1 MQKRKLFLSLLALCS
16 IVGMGITSCNNQ
28 GEQGPIGPEGPQGP
42 EGPAGEDGQDG
53 QDGSLILTGEGKPAD
68 TLGKDTDIYIDS
80 KTGDL
85 YQKANGTWTL
95 VMNINGEDGS
105 NGSSGS
111 SGQDGETAWSNT
123 ILPSEGGYVLPSIG
137 SGKVND
143 EISFSV
149 FPEDGYILDSLTLNE
164 ETYLIEDLLVEGDHY
179 VLETKMCEGGF
190 VVSANFKSSEESN
203 VWHNGKFYTKAVF
216 NINGELVESESSL
229 DSSYPAFASGDGVNT
244 PLLINEETTLTSEQ
258 AQKFADNLDYEVNI
272 VGENNTFDQILKVFE
287 TDVDADLIKINIAE
301 NSTLNLS
308 EGYSLNANNFVI
320 KGDGTTSKINKTVNG
335 ISSSEKT
342 STVFRFNNIN
352 GDEEDFKIDISGVD
366 FVANCGDNGSSFI
379 RVDAYKDVEMSLKDV
394 SFKTSSTSVIYGI
407 QVIGNKGH
415 VDLNFD
421 NLVIDLRDMNQPDAL
436 VKSYYP
442 LNLQNNEGLTAH
454 ISNSEFTGWG
464 GIYVKDNKDTI
475 YADNCTFNVVN
486 NVSDNLYSFSA
497 IVFDGGEILNPP
509 IGEVGLDNYM
519 EVSNSTFN
527 LKNSEGYGGLNFAS
541 FQYNAKSNHL
551 KFVDNVYNA
560 SGNEK
565 YNSQISFTSNSG
577 NTFELIDNGVTTL
590 INDEALNNIK
600 LTSSGEE
607 ESGKIYKI
615 ESDLDIAKVIW
626 WCDEN
631 GHTECESTSDDPL
644 TYINGDTIETQL
656 HDVSILLNLSSLNS
670 EFEGDYVTLSLN
682 IQVK

>member
-1 MQKRKLFLSLLALCS
+1 MQRKKIFLGLVALCS

-258 AQKFADNLDYEVNI
+258 ALKFADNLDYEVNI

-287 TDVDADLIKINIAE
+287 KDVDADLIKINIAE

-308 EGYSLNANNFVI
+308 EGYSLNANSFVI
-320 KGDGTTSKINKTVNG
+320 TGDGSTSKIVKTVTG
-335 ISSSEKT
+335 LLSAEKT

-366 FVANCGDNGSSFI
+366 FVANCGDNVSSFI
-379 RVDAYKDVEMSLKDV
+379 RVDAYNNVEMNLKDV
-394 SFKTSSTSVIYGI
+394 SFKTSSTSSIYGV

-421 NLVIDLRDMNQPDAL
+421 NLVVDLRDMNQPEAL
-436 VKSYYP
+436 AKSYYP
-442 LNLQNNEGLTAH
+442 INLQNNEDLTAH
-454 ISNSEFTGWG
+454 FSNSEFTGWG
-464 GIYVKDNKDTI
+464 GIYVKDNNDKI

-486 NVSDNLYSFSA
+486 NLSDNVYSFSA
-497 IVFDGGEILNPP
+497 IVIDGAEILNPP
-509 IGEVGLDNYM
+509 IGEVGLNNYV
-519 EVSNSTFN
+519 EISNSTFN
-527 LKNSEGYGGLNFAS
+527 LKNSEGYGGLKFAS

-551 KFVDNVYNA
+551 KLIDNVYNA
-560 SGNEK
+560 QGNEL
-565 YNSQISFTSNSG
+565 YNSGINFTSDCG
-577 NTFELIDNGVTTL
+577 NTLELVDNGVTTL
-590 INDEALNNIK
+590 INDEALSNIK
-600 LTSSGEE
+600 ITSSGEE
-607 ESGKIYKI
+607 EIGKVYKI
-615 ESDLDIAKVIW
+615 ESDIDIAKVTW

-631 GHTECESTSDDPL
+631 GYTECESTSDDPL

-656 HDVSILLNLSSLNS
+656 HDVSIYLKLLPLNS
-670 EFEGDYVTLSLN
+670 EFEDDCVSLSLN
-682 IQVK
+682 IPVK